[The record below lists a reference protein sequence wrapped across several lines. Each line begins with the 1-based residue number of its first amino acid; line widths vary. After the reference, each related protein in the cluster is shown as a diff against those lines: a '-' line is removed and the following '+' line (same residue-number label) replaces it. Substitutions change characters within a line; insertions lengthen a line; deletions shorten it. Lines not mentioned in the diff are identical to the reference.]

1 MTAQRIL
8 WIGGAVILAAAAW
21 YFWPKSAQTTPRRA
35 QTGSGPTLSTVD
47 SAPAGI
53 PAKIEALK
61 NLSASPGDK
70 LDALRKMKKAAD
82 PTPKYFKWGRSII
95 LAIPKPK

>member
-1 MTAQRIL
+1 MTRQRIL

-35 QTGSGPTLSTVD
+35 QTGSGPTLATVD

-61 NLSASPGDK
+61 NLSASPAQK
-70 LDALRKMKKAAD
+70 LDALRQMKVAAD
-82 PTPKYFKWGRSII
+82 TTPKNFKWGSSITGK
-95 LAIPKPK
+95 IPKPK